1 MVEEDKEAPVD
12 EPSPLLEPHKVG
24 HVLVRRGE
32 GEEGGRGGER
42 GGGVHY
48 IDIINTLYFKCET

>member
-12 EPSPLLEPHKVG
+12 EPGPLLEPHKVG

-32 GEEGGRGGER
+32 GRGGEEGGRGGGVEGGR
-42 GGGVHY
+42 GGLH
-48 IDIINTLYFKCET
+48 